1 MARTVV
7 RVEGLKELEKA
18 LKELPRATAKNV
30 MKRVLMKAGQPVADK
45 AEAGAPVRTGAL
57 QKAIGIGSK
66 LTRRQKAS
74 SPKQSA
80 VEVYIGVG
88 RSLPQG
94 VFQEFG
100 TSRNAPQPFMRP
112 AWDGLGRQVLEDIKT
127 MTWAEIE
134 KAAARLARKQARA
147 AAKAAAA
154 GE

>member
-7 RVEGLKELEKA
+7 KVEGLKELEAA
-18 LKELPRATAKNV
+18 LKQLPRATAKNV
-30 MKRVLMKAGQPVADK
+30 MKRVLMQAGQPVADK
-45 AEAGAPVRTGAL
+45 AESMAPVKTGKL
-57 QKAIGIGSK
+57 QKSIDIGSR

-100 TSRNAPQPFMRP
+100 TVRNGPKPFMRP
-112 AWDGLGRQVLEDIKT
+112 AWDGLGMQVLDDIKRL
-127 MTWAEIE
+127 TWTEID
-134 KAAARLARKQARA
+134 KAAARLSRKAARL
-147 AAKAAAA
+147 AAKA
-154 GE
+154 GG

>member
-1 MARTVV
+1 MPRTVV
-7 RVEGLKELEKA
+7 RVEGLRELETA

-30 MKRVLMKAGQPVADK
+30 MKRVLMQAGQPVADK
-45 AEAGAPVRTGAL
+45 AEAAAPVLSGRL
-57 QKAIGIGSK
+57 QKSIGIGSR

-88 RSLPQG
+88 QSLPQG

-112 AWDGLGRQVLEDIKT
+112 AWDALGMQVLDDIKRL
-127 MTWAEIE
+127 TWVEIE
-134 KAAARLARKQARA
+134 KAAARLARKAARL
-147 AAKAAAA
+147 AAKAQAA
-154 GE
+154 G